1 MFESWLKAA
10 MHSARPLGP
19 TSSSG
24 RVTEPGSYCLINKRH
39 RPPAST
45 EIRTSGLHDMP
56 KFHAAIEA
64 TMRVQPLTFLK
75 IGC

>member
-39 RPPAST
+39 RPPASK
-45 EIRTSGLHDMP
+45 EIGTGGLHDMP

-64 TMRVQPLTFLK
+64 AMRVQLLTFWQ
-75 IGC
+75 IAC